1 MEDIYRSQFR
11 LPYSLYEQLKK
22 SADASRRS
30 INSELVARLERS
42 FLVEDLSAMEQMNT
56 EEMKDLEA
64 AIDYLNRPTIEIRL
78 ESVELQLQQIISL
91 LRKE

>member
-30 INSELVARLERS
+30 INSELVARLENS
-42 FLVEDLSAMEQMNT
+42 FLLEDLSAMEQMSV
-56 EEMKDLEA
+56 EEANSIEA
-64 AIDYLNRPTIEIRL
+64 AIDLLNQPTIETRL
-78 ESVELQLQQIISL
+78 ESVEQQLQQILNL
-91 LRKE
+91 LKK